1 MTSPTKKTARP
12 RRVSAPR
19 SKAAKARVNFR
30 MSEADLRAL
39 DAAAE
44 QNHRSR
50 SELILLGLQRC
61 LADGVWRPTSSPSAM
76 QQPDTVSPSP
86 ELVTLSQ
93 VLMAAVMGLEA
104 LHAGKKRPSKAMQEA
119 AATVADARKRLS
131 DLLQDIQ
138 CS

>member
-1 MTSPTKKTARP
+1 MPSQTKKTVRP
-12 RRVSAPR
+12 RRVTAPR
-19 SKAAKARVNFR
+19 SKAVKARVNFR
-30 MSEADLRAL
+30 LSEVDLLAL

-50 SELILLGLQRC
+50 SELIVLGLQRC
-61 LADGVWRPTSSPSAM
+61 LADGVWRPTTSPSVL

-93 VLMAAVMGLEA
+93 ALMGAVMGLDA
-104 LHAGKKRPSKAMQEA
+104 LCVGKKRPSKAMQEA
-119 AATVADARKRLS
+119 AATVADARRMLS
-131 DLLQDIQ
+131 DLLQDLQ

>member
-12 RRVSAPR
+12 RRVTAPR

-30 MSEADLRAL
+30 LSEADLLAL

-50 SELILLGLQRC
+50 SELIVLGLQRC
-61 LADGVWRPTSSPSAM
+61 LADGVWRPTTSSSAL

-86 ELVTLSQ
+86 ELVALSQ
-93 VLMAAVMGLEA
+93 VLMAAVMGLDV
-104 LHAGKKRPSKAMQEA
+104 LYAGKKRPSTAMQEA
-119 AATVADARKRLS
+119 AATVADARRRLS
-131 DLLQDIQ
+131 DLLQDLQ

>member
-1 MTSPTKKTARP
+1 MPSPTKKTARP

-19 SKAAKARVNFR
+19 SKAVKARVNFR
-30 MSEADLRAL
+30 MSEADLLAL

-61 LADGVWRPTSSPSAM
+61 LGDGVWRPTSLSSAL
-76 QQPDTVSPSP
+76 QQPDTVSPTP
-86 ELVTLSQ
+86 ELVVLSQ
-93 VLMAAVMGLEA
+93 VLMGAVMGLDA
-104 LHAGKKRPSKAMQEA
+104 LYAGKKRPSKAMQEA
-119 AATVADARKRLS
+119 AATVADARRMLS
-131 DLLQDIQ
+131 DLLEDLR

>member
-12 RRVSAPR
+12 RRVTAPR

-30 MSEADLRAL
+30 LSEADLLAL

-50 SELILLGLQRC
+50 SELIVLGLQRC
-61 LADGVWRPTSSPSAM
+61 LADGVWRPTTSPSAL

-86 ELVTLSQ
+86 ELVALSQ
-93 VLMAAVMGLEA
+93 VLMAAVMGLDV
-104 LHAGKKRPSKAMQEA
+104 LYAGKKRTSTAMQEA

-131 DLLQDIQ
+131 NLLQDIQ